1 MKELTDRVEALL
13 EEYDFRL
20 CGSITERSGKKGQYD
35 VELKT
40 YSPLGED
47 VIVPL
52 IYDGTEDGFI
62 ESFSNYA
69 GDYDPEEHAEI
80 WLNGRGKNKVPED
93 IKDLL
98 NDAEHIKNTL
108 LRIARDLH
116 TLNNREIFKSMNREQ
131 FYAYIMENFNVS
143 DDAARLI
150 DNILQFVEARYPEEN
165 EQYCVL
171 CSLLDGTIGL
181 SDSEIKRVYM

>member
-20 CGSITERSGKKGQYD
+20 CGAITECSSEKGQYN

-40 YSPLGED
+40 CSPLGEE
-47 VIVPL
+47 VTVPL

-62 ESFSNYA
+62 NSFSNYA
-69 GDYDPEEHAEI
+69 NNFDPEEHAEMWI
-80 WLNGRGKNKVPED
+80 NSRGKNGVPES

-98 NDAEHIKNTL
+98 GDAKYIKDTL
-108 LRIARDLH
+108 MRIAWDLRH
-116 TLNNREIFKSMNREQ
+116 MDNKEIPESMNREQ
-131 FYAYIMENFNVS
+131 FYGYIMENFNVS

-150 DNILQFVEARYPEEN
+150 DNILQFVESKYPEEN

-171 CSLLDGTIGL
+171 FSLLDGTIGL
-181 SDSEIKRVYM
+181 SDNEIKRVYM